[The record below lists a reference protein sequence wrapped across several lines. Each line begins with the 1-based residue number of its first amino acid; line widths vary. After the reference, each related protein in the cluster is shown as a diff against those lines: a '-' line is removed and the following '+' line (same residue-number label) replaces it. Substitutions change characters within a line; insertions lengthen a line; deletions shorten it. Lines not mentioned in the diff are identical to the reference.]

1 VSSGLPRVALALG
14 IVACVACR
22 GGSGSGSETGSGSSA
37 DPLADARAA
46 LAAGRY
52 DEVLARVGGSG
63 DPEASYLAGRAWAA
77 KAASVPLPSAA
88 PGTPPGP
95 RLKAEEEKALSSYES
110 AVAAR
115 PDFVDA
121 QLALAA
127 LLQPHAIAATAAAT
141 RRPGQPSQPADNT
154 VARVLRAYADAVQ
167 GDPADTKAVE
177 ALIDFASKTGRF
189 VEAEAA
195 YQELIR
201 RRREDPG
208 PLVRYGDFLAGPGG
222 KPDAALAQ
230 YAQALIWR
238 PDDSATQLKMAE
250 IHLAAAAEHLRNL
263 QYVAAEARLKD
274 ARRYL
279 VDPKAPQVA
288 RLTELERVLRE
299 VRGR

>member
-1 VSSGLPRVALALG
+1 VSSGLPRAALALG
-14 IVACVACR
+14 IVAFVACR
-22 GGSGSGSETGSGSSA
+22 GGAGSGAGSGSSA

-46 LAAGRY
+46 LEAGRY
-52 DEVLARVGGSG
+52 DEVLARVGSSG

-77 KAASVPLPSAA
+77 KAASVPLPGAA
-88 PGTPPGP
+88 PDGSPGP
-95 RLKAEEEKALSSYES
+95 RLKAEEEKALSAYES

-121 QLALAA
+121 QLALAE
-127 LLQPHAIAATAAAT
+127 LLQPHAVAAAAAASRA
-141 RRPGQPSQPADNT
+141 RRPGQASPPPDPT

-167 GDPADTKAVE
+167 ADPGETKAVE
-177 ALIDFASKTGRF
+177 ALIDFATKTGRF

-201 RRREDPG
+201 RRREDPA
-208 PLVRYGDFLAGPGG
+208 PLVRYGDYLAGPGG

-238 PDDSATQLKMAE
+238 PDDSATKLKMAE

-263 QYVAAEARLKD
+263 QYVAAEVRLKD
-274 ARRYL
+274 ARRHL
-279 VDPKAPQVA
+279 VDPKAPQAA
-288 RLTELERVLRE
+288 RLAELERVLRE